1 MVLKKFST
9 PVTFTVIGIN
19 FEIDTPEITVVKDG
33 ESVTF
38 SGIGLPGKTVTALID
53 KVPAN
58 STIVSSDSTWSLDI
72 PSSRFDEGAVTPE
85 FRYVG
90 SDYSSGVQISVG
102 EPDDGMSVL
111 MIAIISIVVI
121 ALIGGAFVYFF
132 VEVEEEEEDDDQA
145 SATNVENSGD
155 EESTEGWIWDEESND
170 WVEDPNY

>member
-1 MVLKKFST
+1 M
-9 PVTFTVIGIN
+9 
-19 FEIDTPEITVVKDG
+19 
-33 ESVTF
+33 
-38 SGIGLPGKTVTALID
+38 
-53 KVPAN
+53 PAN

-102 EPDDGMSVL
+102 EPDDGMSML

-132 VEVEEEEEDDDQA
+132 VELEEEEEDNEQA
-145 SATNVENSGD
+145 SANNVENTGD